1 MKAEARQFK
10 FLRATPAINPEEPTR
25 SRFEPFDFRRAKHA
39 SLAGLVAASPS
50 S

>member
-1 MKAEARQFK
+1 MKGEARQSR
-10 FLRATPAINPEEPTR
+10 FLRATPTINPKEPTR
-25 SRFEPFDFRRAKHA
+25 SHFEAFGFRRAKHA